1 MGRSQETFS
10 KKENERKKIKKRKD
24 KAEKK
29 EERKANSDKG
39 KSFEDMLAYVDEN
52 GNLTATPPDPKK
64 KKVIIT
70 EDIQIGVSRRV
81 DEPEELV
88 KNGVVTFF
96 NESKGYG
103 FIKNL
108 QNGESVFVH
117 INSLNAPI
125 KENDKVTYMVEM
137 GHKGPNAVNVNPAV
151 PAPVASKVPAAA
163 KAPVASTTPEPTPE
177 APETPNHP
185 EA

>member
-10 KKENERKKIKKRKD
+10 KKENERKKLKKRKD
-24 KAEKK
+24 KAEKR

-52 GNLTATPPDPKK
+52 GNLTAVPPDPKK
-64 KKVIIT
+64 KKVIVT

-117 INSLNAPI
+117 INSLNGPI
-125 KENDKVTYMVEM
+125 KENDKVTYSVEM
-137 GHKGPNAVNVNPAV
+137 GHKGPNAINVSLAAAV
-151 PAPVASKVPAAA
+151 APKPTAPKTPVAET
-163 KAPVASTTPEPTPE
+163 KASDTTTTE
-177 APETPNHP
+177 A
-185 EA
+185 